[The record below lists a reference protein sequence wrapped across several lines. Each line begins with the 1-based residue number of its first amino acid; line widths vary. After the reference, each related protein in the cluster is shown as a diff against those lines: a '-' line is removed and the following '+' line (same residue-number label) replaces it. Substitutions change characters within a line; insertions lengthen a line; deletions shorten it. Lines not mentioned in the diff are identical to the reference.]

1 MLKFFKK
8 LLIGGFISLGLIVA
22 FTYYCNQKIVKSTQ
36 DKIYSDISEIP
47 YNHTGILLGT
57 SKYLQSGYVNLY
69 YAYRIEAA
77 AQLMKAGKI
86 KYLVISG
93 DNSRKDYSEPEDMR
107 NDLILAGIDSNH
119 IFLDYAGFRTFDS
132 MVRLREI
139 FSQKSTTVISQK
151 FHVERAI
158 YIGEQEGIASIG
170 YPARDVTQY
179 YGFRTQVREVFA
191 RVKVFVDALV
201 NTQPKFLGPKVTIPE

>member
-1 MLKFFKK
+1 MLKLFKK
-8 LLIGGFISLGLIVA
+8 LFFAGIISLGLITC
-22 FTYYCNQKIVKSTQ
+22 FTYYCNQKIVKTTQ
-36 DKIYSDISEIP
+36 DKIYSDLNEIP

-57 SKYLQSGYVNLY
+57 SKYLSSGNINLY

-107 NDLILAGIDSNH
+107 NDLMLAGIDSNR

-158 YIGEQEGIASIG
+158 YIGEKEGITSIG
-170 YPARDVTQY
+170 YPAQDVSQY
-179 YGFRTQVREVFA
+179 YGFRTQVREIFA
-191 RVKVFVDALV
+191 RVKVFLDALI
-201 NTQPKFLGPKVTIPE
+201 NTQPKFLGPKVHIPE